1 MGENQ
6 EKSSEKDELDQG
18 LEQALGKEMLE
29 HFQFETARL
38 QSQNEVLLREIQKL
52 KEEKQHTLLTMPSS
66 WNETGRAPTPPPRKS
81 PPSQEPV

>member
-6 EKSSEKDELDQG
+6 EKSGEKGELDQG

-38 QSQNEVLLREIQKL
+38 QSQNEVLLRAQGR
-52 KEEKQHTLLTMPSS
+52 
-66 WNETGRAPTPPPRKS
+66 ETAHFVDHAVFM
-81 PPSQEPV
+81 E